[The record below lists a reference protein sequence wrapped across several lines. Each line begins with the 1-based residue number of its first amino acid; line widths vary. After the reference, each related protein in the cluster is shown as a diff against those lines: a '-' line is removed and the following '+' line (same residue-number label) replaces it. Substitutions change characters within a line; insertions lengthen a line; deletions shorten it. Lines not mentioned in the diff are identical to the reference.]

1 MNEVGETIV
10 TILNNIY
17 VFDLDTIGLI
27 FGFIGAL
34 LVAAFGLPSIS
45 LLNDG
50 SYSAIVLTPKMK
62 CSIWTSRFGLVIMA
76 VGFIF
81 QLVGIRPVP

>member
-17 VFDLDTIGLI
+17 AFDLDTIGLI

-34 LVAAFGLPSIS
+34 LVAVFGLPSIS
-45 LLNDG
+45 LLNNG

-62 CSIWTSRFGLVIMA
+62 RSIWISRFGLVIMA

-81 QLVGIRPVP
+81 QLIGIKSVP

>member
-1 MNEVGETIV
+1 MNELGEAIITIV
-10 TILNNIY
+10 NNIY
-17 VFDLDTIGLI
+17 AFDLDTIGLI
-27 FGFIGAL
+27 FGFFGAL
-34 LVAAFGLPSIS
+34 LVAVFGLPSIS

-62 CSIWTSRFGLVIMA
+62 CSIWISRFGLVVMA

-81 QLVGIRPVP
+81 QLLGMRPAP